1 MDYYLVD
8 GRLPDALRHGAETYV
23 TLSCLR
29 DGRPDEQGVRMLP
42 VLRGGKVHEIVE
54 LPAGFDA
61 TAFHSS
67 SGEAIPAG
75 HFSVRKL
82 PWHERIVRMGYR
94 VAAAYGDY
102 SASYRRAIGLAPH
115 RIVFDLADAYRA
127 VSRLRFSWP
136 LSRYEGWAERL
147 DTLGGE
153 DVEKILCH
161 IGSLPSRPRF
171 RVCLLAS
178 GSDSAALAA
187 SRDSLAG
194 QLYREFS
201 LAVLESAPRIDDLA
215 AAEGEWLLLLR
226 AGDRLAP
233 HALYE
238 FACAVL
244 DRPQAALLY
253 ADDDVI
259 DAEGRR
265 REPRFKPDWSMTHLR
280 STNYVGTAFALRG
293 SVLAAI
299 GGGPYGEEETAPY
312 DLLLRA
318 GERLAEE
325 EVVHVP
331 RVLLHR
337 SPAAVI
343 DSAADDAR
351 DLTAVRAHLER
362 KGVVAEVSRTRHGC
376 RRVKYALPEHPPGVS
391 IIVPTRD
398 AVELLR
404 QCVDSLLE
412 KTAYPRFEILVV
424 DNQSSDAATLDYFR
438 TLSRHRNVR
447 VLRYDRPFNYSAINN
462 FAVREAHGEL
472 VCLLNNDTEVISPDW
487 LEEMVGQLLQDK
499 VGVVGAK
506 LYYPDGRV
514 QHAGDA
520 VGPGGCAN
528 HLHSFIA
535 REDPGYCNR
544 AAVVQELS
552 AVTAA
557 CLLTKKDLY
566 ERLGGL
572 DEKHLPVAFNDV
584 DYCLRVREAGYKV
597 IWTPHAELYHH
608 ESVSRGKDKTL
619 RRRLRAWREVRYMR
633 RRWREAMKNDPFYNP
648 NFSYERPDFVLGA
661 VSRVER
667 PWMSGFGK

>member
-8 GRLPDALRHGAETYV
+8 GRLPDALAHRAETYV

-29 DGRPDEQGVRMLP
+29 EGGVDDACVRMLP

-54 LPAGFDA
+54 LPPGFDD
-61 TAFHSS
+61 TVFHSS

-75 HFSVRKL
+75 HFSVRQL
-82 PWHERIVRMGYR
+82 PWCERVARMGYR

-102 SASYRRAIGLAPH
+102 PASYRRAIGLAPH
-115 RIVFDLADAYRA
+115 RIVLDLAGAYRA

-147 DTLGGE
+147 DTLGEE
-153 DVEKILCH
+153 DVVNIRRH
-161 IGSLPSRPRF
+161 IGRLPSRPRF
-171 RVCLLAS
+171 RVCVLAQ
-178 GSDSAALAA
+178 DAASEPLAA
-187 SRDSLAG
+187 TRDSLAA
-194 QLYREFS
+194 QFYPEFS
-201 LAVLESAPRIDDLA
+201 LSVLESAPRIDDLTMA
-215 AAEGEWLLLLR
+215 DDDWLLLLR

-238 FACAVL
+238 FACTVL
-244 DRPQAALLY
+244 DHPRAALLY
-253 ADDDVI
+253 ADDDEV

-265 REPRFKPDWSMTHLR
+265 REPHFKPDWSMTHLR
-280 STNYVGTAFALRG
+280 STNYIGTAFALRG

-299 GGGPYGEEETAPY
+299 GGMPYGEEETSPY

-318 GERLAEE
+318 GERLGED

-337 SPAAVI
+337 APDAGKAT
-343 DSAADDAR
+343 DDAR
-351 DLTAVRAHLER
+351 DLTTVRAHLER
-362 KGVVAEVSRTRHGC
+362 KDIVADVMSTRPGC
-376 RRVKYALPEHPPGVS
+376 RRVKYALPENPPKVS
-391 IIVPTRD
+391 IVVPTRD
-398 AVELLR
+398 ALELLR
-404 QCVDSLLE
+404 RCVDSLLE
-412 KTAYPRFEILVV
+412 KTAYPRFEVLVV
-424 DNQSSDAATLDYFR
+424 DNQSRDVATLDYFK
-438 TLSRHRNVR
+438 TLSSHRKVR

-462 FAVREAHGEL
+462 FAVREARGEL
-472 VCLLNNDTEVISPDW
+472 VCLLNNDTEVISPGW

-514 QHAGDA
+514 QHAGDT

-528 HLHSFIA
+528 HLHSLIA
-535 REDPGYCNR
+535 HDDPGYCNR
-544 AAVVQELS
+544 AVVAQELS

-557 CLLTKKDLY
+557 CLLTKKELF

-572 DEKHLPVAFNDV
+572 DEQHLPVAFNDV

-597 IWTPHAELYHH
+597 VWTPHAELYHH

-619 RRRLRAWREVRYMR
+619 RRRLRAWREVKYMR
-633 RRWREAMKNDPFYNP
+633 RRWQAELRNDPFYNP

-661 VSRVER
+661 VSRLKR
-667 PWMSGFGK
+667 QWDRD

>member
-8 GRLPDALRHGAETYV
+8 GRLPDALAHRAETYV

-42 VLRGGKVHEIVE
+42 VLRGGKVHEIVD
-54 LPAGFDA
+54 LPAGFDDTTFQTSA
-61 TAFHSS
+61 
-67 SGEAIPAG
+67 GETIPNG
-75 HFSVRKL
+75 YFSVRQL
-82 PWHERIVRMGYR
+82 PWYERVARMGYR

-115 RIVFDLADAYRA
+115 RILFDLAGAYRA

-147 DTLGGE
+147 DTLGEE
-153 DVEKILCH
+153 DAGKIRRH
-161 IGSLPSRPRF
+161 IERLPSRPRF
-171 RVCLLAS
+171 RVCVL
-178 GSDSAALAA
+178 SANPDNVALAGT
-187 SRDSLAG
+187 RESLAT
-194 QLYREFS
+194 QFYPEFS
-201 LAVLESAPRIDDLA
+201 VQVFKSAPRIDDLA
-215 AAEGEWLLLLR
+215 VAVDEWLLLLQ

-238 FACAVL
+238 LACAIL
-244 DRPQAALLY
+244 DHPQAALLY
-253 ADDDVI
+253 ADDDAV

-280 STNYVGTAFALRG
+280 STNYIGTGFALRG
-293 SVLAAI
+293 SVLAAL
-299 GGGPYGEEETAPY
+299 GGMPYGEEETALY

-318 GERLAEE
+318 GERLKDD

-337 SPAAVI
+337 APAAVTS
-343 DSAADDAR
+343 DAADAAR
-351 DLTAVRAHLER
+351 ELTAVHAHLER
-362 KGVVAEVSRTRHGC
+362 KGIEADVLWTRPGC
-376 RRVKYALPEHPPGVS
+376 WRLKYALPESPPRVS

-398 AVELLR
+398 AVGLLR
-404 QCVDSLLE
+404 QCVESLLK

-424 DNQSSDAATLDYFR
+424 DNQSRDAATLDYFKKIA
-438 TLSRHRNVR
+438 RHRNVR

-462 FAVREAHGEL
+462 FAVREARGEL
-472 VCLLNNDTEVISPDW
+472 ICLLNNDTEVISPGW

-499 VGVVGAK
+499 VGAVGAK

-514 QHAGDA
+514 QHAGDT

-528 HLHSFIA
+528 HLHSFIE
-535 REDPGYCNR
+535 RDDPGYCNR

-557 CLLTKKDLY
+557 CLLTKKDLFQ
-566 ERLGGL
+566 RLGGL

-597 IWTPHAELYHH
+597 VWTPHAELYHH
-608 ESVSRGKDKTL
+608 ESVSRGKDKTF

-633 RRWREAMKNDPFYNP
+633 KRWREAMKNDPFYNP

-661 VSRVER
+661 VPRVR
-667 PWMSGFGK
+667 LPWIPD